1 MNKEYHK
8 RDWSKYDKALVQRG
22 SITLWISQE
31 AISLWF
37 SNKPKKKGRQE
48 KYSDIAI
55 ETMLIVKAVFKL
67 DNGRTEGFIKSIFDI
82 LKLDL
87 PIPDHTTIS
96 RRGRKLNIQRNC
108 VSSRLDKMRRVGLLI
123 WCKVLSIMDM
133 LYVAKSYA
141 C

>member
-1 MNKEYHK
+1 M
-8 RDWSKYDKALVQRG
+8 
-22 SITLWISQE
+22 
-31 AISLWF
+31 
-37 SNKPKKKGRQE
+37 
-48 KYSDIAI
+48 
-55 ETMLIVKAVFKL
+55 
-67 DNGRTEGFIKSIFDI
+67 DNRRAKGFIKSLFDI

-108 VSSRLDKMRRVGLLI
+108 VSSRLDEMRRVELLI

-133 LYVAKSYA
+133 LYVAESYA